1 MLARKAYYR
10 GPVLKIPG
18 NEDLIKILSGTPQD
32 SLTMPI
38 NIRERAIALL
48 YADNGNNSVLD
59 ANLNYLN
66 TLVAIASIS
75 FELLILRK
83 KIMDM

>member
-1 MLARKAYYR
+1 
-10 GPVLKIPG
+10 
-18 NEDLIKILSGTPQD
+18 
-32 SLTMPI
+32 MPI

-66 TLVAIASIS
+66 TLVAIASIA

-83 KIMDM
+83 K